1 MGINFLLPRL
11 LPGDP
16 ITAIYG
22 PEVHVQGNSQLK
34 AELTQRFALDQP
46 LAGQFITYIG
56 NLAKG
61 DLGYSFYYQAPV
73 SEVLLSFLPWTLLL
87 AGGALILSTAIGFI
101 LGVESGWN
109 RAGKKD
115 MTLLTGV
122 MLLSG
127 MPDFVVGTLLL
138 LVFGLTLGWF
148 PLAGA
153 VTPYGGLSGLAL
165 VLDVLHHLALPL
177 ATLTIA
183 GLTGTFMLTRNTM
196 VTVLKAPFL
205 LTARAK
211 GLSPRLVRYRH
222 AGRNALLPVVT
233 GTGMRLGRLATG
245 VLFVEVIFSYPGI
258 GLLMHTALMARDYP
272 IIQGVFLVV
281 TLSVLTVSFLLD
293 IIYTKLDPRVVY
305 AP

>member
-1 MGINFLLPRL
+1 M
-11 LPGDP
+11 
-16 ITAIYG
+16 
-22 PEVHVQGNSQLK
+22 QGNSQLK